1 MADVNLKK
9 MDEKTYTTVNFETA
23 YELTDEW
30 TKTVGELESAVTK
43 AADDPT
49 FKVLESPLGFSNG
62 FPGKFDQAIEE
73 LINNAKD
80 AIKKANDYFDELKK
94 TDEDIEG
101 LIPKKKKKKSN
112 SDGTGYG
119 RRRNNNDN
127 STEPTTE
134 QPTVPETEPAT
145 EPLPDNS
152 EEQIAKFRT
161 MSMSDLTEV
170 LATLNTLA
178 TANGKTLDEL
188 IGNDAFKDQI
198 KEALLKNVNISQE
211 IRTLIEA
218 GSSDALIIALKKLIN
233 GEIPEVWGI
242 DQDTTEVLKTYLTDI
257 ASKNETTLSDLI
269 SKEAYKSVVKD
280 SLAALKVVKD
290 TTNKFT
296 ETNVQAKMLDI
307 YDGAD
312 TEIDDLSMDVI
323 REQIDVI
330 SDLTDITYN
339 ELLLEN
345 AYAGEMLK
353 SAERLTKAVTY
364 AETLSN
370 CSSTQITSVLTALF
384 K

>member
-30 TKTVGELESAVTK
+30 TKTVGEFEGAVTK

-49 FKVLESPLGFSNG
+49 FKVLENPLGFSNG
-62 FPGKFDQAIEE
+62 FPTKFDQAIEE

-101 LIPKKKKKKSN
+101 LIPKKKKKKNSN
-112 SDGTGYG
+112 PEGTG
-119 RRRNNNDN
+119 RRRDRDRD
-127 STEPTTE
+127 TEPATE
-134 QPTVPETEPAT
+134 KPTVPETEPAT

-152 EEQIAKFRT
+152 AEQIAKFRT

-178 TANGKTLDEL
+178 KANGKTLDEL
-188 IGNDAFKDQI
+188 IGADAFKDQI

-290 TTNKFT
+290 TTTKFT

-364 AETLSN
+364 AETLST